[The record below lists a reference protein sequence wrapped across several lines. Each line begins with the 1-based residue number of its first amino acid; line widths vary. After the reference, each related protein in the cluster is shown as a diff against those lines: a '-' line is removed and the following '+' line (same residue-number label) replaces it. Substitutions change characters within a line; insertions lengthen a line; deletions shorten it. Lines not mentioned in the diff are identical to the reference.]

1 MVKNLSADTRD
12 MGSII
17 GLGRFPGGGN
27 GNPLYYS
34 CLENSMERGTW
45 RVSVHGVA
53 KNWTELR
60 THTHTLSLYFNFD
73 YVLFHEKL
81 QMIMKPD

>member
-45 RVSVHGVA
+45 RVSVYGVA

-60 THTHTLSLYFNFD
+60 THTHTHSAYILILITFF
-73 YVLFHEKL
+73 F
-81 QMIMKPD
+81 MKSCK